1 MGENEEQKSDAES
14 LVADFVHVAGVGVG
28 SWELELEWVWEA
40 VLQQLQEQWPENRHV
55 SILMQE
61 AGRVILI
68 GRWWVSKW

>member
-1 MGENEEQKSDAES
+1 MA
-14 LVADFVHVAGVGVG
+14 VFVHVAGVGVVN
-28 SWELELEWVWEA
+28 WELELEWVWEA